1 MKNYDN
7 QYSIL
12 LYEIKKLPDSEI
24 KREFYID
31 LERAIKSLDNEYKEN
46 IIKALFMR
54 IDFIKKELN
63 LNNHDENSYYI
74 DKKKI
79 STSTISKSET
89 QVNSFFAISS
99 LITSVILDSCND
111 IKYIRN
117 SPFISKRID
126 KLIDEIHDEMISINN
141 NQKEKLKNAF
151 ASKMKLEE
159 IRTFIENYNN
169 NEDNIN
175 DIYDKL
181 LSIYNDKINSYLDK
195 LNKVY
200 EKMNDYEQDVFDTLK
215 KDLIDIIKFDKK
227 IRLEKYNEYLDK
239 FNSLYNYM
247 FDRNI
252 SIDNNEINDEID
264 EITIL
269 IATDLKNIK
278 RHISSDTE
286 KYYERIIE
294 QLKNI
299 NKTTKGINKF
309 IKLDNLRKE
318 IDLLKITLITKKIKI
333 DEKSL
338 YKNMYNY
345 YIRKIDDELQDV
357 LIENICNKE
366 VIDKYFAFK
375 ESIKSNDEDVNL
387 LIENIIILQNMK
399 ERIKIDERI
408 KVKA

>member
-200 EKMNDYEQDVFDTLK
+200 EKMNDYEQEVFDNWNTLHK
-215 KDLIDIIKFDKK
+215 LYKGFFSICIDRALLSNKTLIARLKNMLK
-227 IRLEKYNEYLDK
+227 IRADYT
-239 FNSLYNYM
+239 
-247 FDRNI
+247 
-252 SIDNNEINDEID
+252 
-264 EITIL
+264 TI
-269 IATDLKNIK
+269 IQADG
-278 RHISSDTE
+278 SPMSGGEDDF
-286 KYYERIIE
+286 
-294 QLKNI
+294 
-299 NKTTKGINKF
+299 KTTLQAVATAELIQKENIPVYILLSGGTNSKSK
-309 IKLDNLRKE
+309 KLA
-318 IDLLKITLITKKIKI
+318 DLCNVDISGVAIG
-333 DEKSL
+333 SFA
-338 YKNMYNY
+338 
-345 YIRKIDDELQDV
+345 RKIVKNYLYGNMCEDEAVKIAKNLV
-357 LIENICNKE
+357 
-366 VIDKYFAFK
+366 
-375 ESIKSNDEDVNL
+375 ESIY
-387 LIENIIILQNMK
+387 
-399 ERIKIDERI
+399 
-408 KVKA
+408 